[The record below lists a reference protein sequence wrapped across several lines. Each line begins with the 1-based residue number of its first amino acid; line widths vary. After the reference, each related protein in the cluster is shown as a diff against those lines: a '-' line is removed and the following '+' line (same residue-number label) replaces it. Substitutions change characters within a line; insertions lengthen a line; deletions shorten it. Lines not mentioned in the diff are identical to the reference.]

1 MIIISLLGQDWFANT
16 QYLDQ
21 DLNLASPDVK
31 KERELLTMCVLEEDK
46 WGHFDG
52 TTKRIHRKCYIL
64 MEMGGTFSAEE
75 QHRDV
80 DGCVKHQLV

>member
-1 MIIISLLGQDWFANT
+1 MIMIIFSLLGHDWFANT

-46 WGHFDG
+46 
-52 TTKRIHRKCYIL
+52 
-64 MEMGGTFSAEE
+64 
-75 QHRDV
+75 
-80 DGCVKHQLV
+80 